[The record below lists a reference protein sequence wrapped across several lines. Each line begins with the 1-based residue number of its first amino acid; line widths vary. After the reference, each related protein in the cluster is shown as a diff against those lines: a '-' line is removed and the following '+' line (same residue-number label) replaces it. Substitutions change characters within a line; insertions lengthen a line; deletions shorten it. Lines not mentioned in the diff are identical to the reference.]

1 MKYIKLLSLLVAVL
15 FLGACSDDDV
25 KKNSAADVTVSM
37 GTATISPRES
47 AGIVTLP
54 IKVEGPTNGMVS
66 LTVETREVGSNPA
79 VDGTNYYVTTKKIN
93 ITGSEGYVEL
103 EMVDDDEIN
112 DPRSFEVTIVK
123 VEHAKLNEA
132 AKTTSVVIRDNDH
145 EPYDRLQGTWTLT
158 YKNYDGAVQRQK
170 VTITGAD
177 SPSEYIYNKLLYL
190 EGMLLDKSKAHL
202 SFNFD
207 TANNTCYVS
216 FTNFMKYNWVTGF
229 KLPSFSDPIDIKLCR
244 LEGDY
249 VSQSPVE
256 GVVQADFKT
265 IKFEEGATIAAVFT
279 DPKDSKNLYP
289 FETMSDIVLTKE

>member
-47 AGIVTLP
+47 AGIVSLP
-54 IKVEGPTNGMVS
+54 IKVEGPTNGMVT

-112 DPRSFEVTIVK
+112 DPRTFEVTIVK

-177 SPSEYIYNKLLYL
+177 DPSEYIYNKLLYV

-229 KLPSFSDPIDIKLCR
+229 KHPSFSDPIDIKLGR
-244 LEGDY
+244 LEGNSI
-249 VSQSPVE
+249 SQSPVE

-265 IKFEEGATIAAVFT
+265 IKFEEGATIAAIFT
-279 DPKDSKNLYP
+279 NPKDGKLNLI
-289 FETMSDIVLTKE
+289 ETMSDIVLTKE

>member
-54 IKVEGPTNGMVS
+54 IKVEGPTNGMVT

-112 DPRSFEVTIVK
+112 DPRTFEVTIVK

-145 EPYDRLQGTWTLT
+145 EPYDRLQGTWTMT

-177 SPSEYIYNKLLYL
+177 DPSEYIYNKLLYV
-190 EGMLLDKSKAHL
+190 EGMLLEKSKAHL

-207 TANNTCYVS
+207 SANNTCYVS
-216 FTNFMKYNWVTGF
+216 FTNFMKYNWITG
-229 KLPSFSDPIDIKLCR
+229 LELQGISQPVDIKLGR
-244 LEGDY
+244 LEGN
-249 VSQSPVE
+249 SISESPVE
-256 GVVQADFKT
+256 GVVQEDFKT
-265 IKFEEGATIAAVFT
+265 IKFEEGATIACLFT
-279 DPKDSKNLYP
+279 DPASGQLRLI
-289 FETMSDIVLTKE
+289 EAISDIVLTKE

>member
-37 GTATISPRES
+37 GTASISPKES
-47 AGIVTLP
+47 AGVVSLP

-79 VDGTNYYVTTKKIN
+79 VENTHYYVTTKKIN

-103 EMVDDDEIN
+103 DMVDDDVIN
-112 DPRSFEVTIVK
+112 DPRTFEVTIVK

-132 AKTTSVVIRDNDH
+132 AKTTSVVICDNDH
-145 EPYDRLQGTWTLT
+145 EPYDRLQGNWRLT
-158 YKNYDGAVQRQK
+158 YKDYNGTVQRQR

-177 SPSEYIYNKLLYL
+177 DPSEYIYNKLLYI
-190 EGMLLDKSKAHL
+190 EGMLLEKSKAQL

-229 KLPSFSDPIDIKLCR
+229 KHPDFSKPIDIKLGR
-244 LEGDY
+244 LEGNQI
-249 VSQSPVE
+249 SQSPVE
-256 GVVQADFKT
+256 GVVQEDFKT
-265 IKFEEGATIAAVFT
+265 IKFEEGVTIGALFT
-279 DPKDSKNLYP
+279 DPDNGQLRLI
-289 FETMSDIVLTKE
+289 EAMSDIVLTKE

>member
-47 AGIVTLP
+47 AGIVSLP
-54 IKVEGPTNGMVS
+54 IKVEGPTNGMVT

-112 DPRSFEVTIVK
+112 DPRTFEVTIVK

-177 SPSEYIYNKLLYL
+177 DPSEYIYNKLLYV
-190 EGMLLDKSKAHL
+190 EGMLLEKSKAHL

-207 TANNTCYVS
+207 SANNTCYVS

-229 KLPSFSDPIDIKLCR
+229 KHPRFSDPIDIKLGR
-244 LEGDY
+244 LEGQQI
-249 VSQSPVE
+249 SQSPIE

-265 IKFEEGATIAAVFT
+265 IKFEEGATIAAIFT
-279 DPKDSKNLYP
+279 NPKDGTLNLI
-289 FETMSDIVLTKE
+289 ETMSDIVLTKE

>member
-37 GTATISPRES
+37 GTASISPKES
-47 AGIVTLP
+47 AGVVSLP

-79 VDGTNYYVTTKKIN
+79 VENTHYYVTTKKIN

-112 DPRSFEVTIVK
+112 DPRTFEVTIVK

-145 EPYDRLQGTWTLT
+145 EPYDRLQGNWRLT
-158 YKNYDGAVQRQK
+158 YKDYNGTVQRQR

-177 SPSEYIYNKLLYL
+177 DPSEYIYNKLLYI
-190 EGMLLDKSKAHL
+190 EGMLLEKSKAQL

-229 KLPSFSDPIDIKLCR
+229 EHPDFSKPIDIKLGR
-244 LEGDY
+244 LEGNQI
-249 VSQSPVE
+249 SQSPVE
-256 GVVQADFKT
+256 GVVQEDFKT
-265 IKFEEGATIAAVFT
+265 IKFEEGVTIGALFT
-279 DPKDSKNLYP
+279 DPDDGQLRLIGA
-289 FETMSDIVLTKE
+289 MSDIVLTKE

>member
-47 AGIVTLP
+47 AGIVSLP
-54 IKVEGPTNGMVS
+54 IKVEGPTNGMVT

-79 VDGTNYYVTTKKIN
+79 VENTNYYVTTKKIN

-177 SPSEYIYNKLLYL
+177 DPSEYIYNKLLYL

-202 SFNFD
+202 SFNYD
-207 TANNTCYVS
+207 TANNPCYVS

-229 KLPSFSDPIDIKLCR
+229 KHPSFSDPIDIKLGR
-244 LEGDY
+244 LEGQQI
-249 VSQSPVE
+249 SQSPIE

-265 IKFEEGATIAAVFT
+265 IKFEEGATIAAIFT
-279 DPKDSKNLYP
+279 NPKDGRLNLI
-289 FETMSDIVLTKE
+289 ETMSDIVLTKE

>member
-37 GTATISPRES
+37 GTASISPRES
-47 AGIVTLP
+47 AGIVSLP
-54 IKVEGPTNGMVS
+54 IKVEGPTNGMVT

-79 VDGTNYYVTTKKIN
+79 VENTNYYVTTKKIN

-177 SPSEYIYNKLLYL
+177 DPSEYIYNKLLYL
-190 EGMLLDKSKAHL
+190 EGMLLDKSKAQL

-229 KLPSFSDPIDIKLCR
+229 KHPSFSDPIDIKLGR
-244 LEGDY
+244 LEGQQI
-249 VSQSPVE
+249 SQSPIE

-265 IKFEEGATIAAVFT
+265 IKFEEGATIAAIFT
-279 DPKDSKNLYP
+279 DPKDGRLNLI
-289 FETMSDIVLTKE
+289 ETMSDIVLTKE

>member
-47 AGIVTLP
+47 AGIVSLP
-54 IKVEGPTNGMVS
+54 IKVEGPTNGMVT

-79 VDGTNYYVTTKKIN
+79 VENTNYYVTTKKIN

-177 SPSEYIYNKLLYL
+177 DPSEYIYNKLLYV

-229 KLPSFSDPIDIKLCR
+229 KHPSFSDPIDIKLGR
-244 LEGDY
+244 LEGNSI
-249 VSQSPVE
+249 SQSPVE

-265 IKFEEGATIAAVFT
+265 IKFEEGATIAAIFT
-279 DPKDSKNLYP
+279 NPKDGKLNP
-289 FETMSDIVLTKE
+289 IETMSDIVLTKE

>member
-177 SPSEYIYNKLLYL
+177 DPSEYIYNKLLYL

-229 KLPSFSDPIDIKLCR
+229 KHPSFSDPIDIKLGR
-244 LEGDY
+244 LEGQQI
-249 VSQSPVE
+249 SQSPVE

-265 IKFEEGATIAAVFT
+265 IKFEEGATIAAIFT
-279 DPKDSKNLYP
+279 NPKDGNLNLI
-289 FETMSDIVLTKE
+289 ETMSDIVLTKE

>member
-47 AGIVTLP
+47 AGIVSLP

-66 LTVETREVGSNPA
+66 VTVETREVGSNPA
-79 VDGTNYYVTTKKIN
+79 VENTNYYVTTKKIN

-177 SPSEYIYNKLLYL
+177 DPSEYIYNKLLYL

-229 KLPSFSDPIDIKLCR
+229 KHPSFSDPIDIKLGR
-244 LEGDY
+244 LEGQQI
-249 VSQSPVE
+249 SQSPIE

-265 IKFEEGATIAAVFT
+265 IKFEEGATIAAIFT
-279 DPKDSKNLYP
+279 NPKDGRLNLI
-289 FETMSDIVLTKE
+289 ETMSDIVLTKE

>member
-47 AGIVTLP
+47 AGIVSLP
-54 IKVEGPTNGMVS
+54 IKVEGPTNGMVT

-79 VDGTNYYVTTKKIN
+79 VENTHYYVTTKKIN

-145 EPYDRLQGTWTLT
+145 EPYDRLQGTWTMT

-177 SPSEYIYNKLLYL
+177 DPSEYIYNKLLYL

-229 KLPSFSDPIDIKLCR
+229 KHPSFSDPIDIKLGR
-244 LEGDY
+244 LEGQQI
-249 VSQSPVE
+249 SQSPIE

-265 IKFEEGATIAAVFT
+265 IKFEEGATIAAIFT
-279 DPKDSKNLYP
+279 NPKDGKLNLI
-289 FETMSDIVLTKE
+289 ETMSDIVLTKE

>member
-47 AGIVTLP
+47 AGIVSLP
-54 IKVEGPTNGMVS
+54 IKVEGPTNGMVT

-79 VDGTNYYVTTKKIN
+79 VENTNYYVTTKKIN

-177 SPSEYIYNKLLYL
+177 DPSEYIYNKLLYV
-190 EGMLLDKSKAHL
+190 EGMLLEKSKAHL

-229 KLPSFSDPIDIKLCR
+229 KHPSFSDPIDIKLGR
-244 LEGDY
+244 LEGQQI
-249 VSQSPVE
+249 SQSPVE

-265 IKFEEGATIAAVFT
+265 IKFEEGATIAAIFT
-279 DPKDSKNLYP
+279 NPKDGKLNLI
-289 FETMSDIVLTKE
+289 ETMSDIVLTKE

>member
-47 AGIVTLP
+47 AGVVSLP

-66 LTVETREVGSNPA
+66 VTVETREVGSNPA
-79 VDGTNYYVTTKKIN
+79 VENTHYYVTTKKIN

-112 DPRSFEVTIVK
+112 DPRTFEVTIVK

-132 AKTTSVVIRDNDH
+132 AKTTTVEIRDNDH
-145 EPYDRLQGTWTLT
+145 EPYDRLQGTWTMT

-177 SPSEYIYNKLLYL
+177 DPSQYIYNKLLYL
-190 EGMLLDKSKAHL
+190 EGMLLEKSKAQL

-216 FTNFMKYNWVTGF
+216 FTNFMKYNWITG
-229 KLPSFSDPIDIKLCR
+229 LELQGISQPVDIKLGR
-244 LEGDY
+244 LEGN
-249 VSQSPVE
+249 SISESPVE
-256 GVVQADFKT
+256 GVVQEDFKT
-265 IKFEEGATIAAVFT
+265 IKFEEGTTIACLFT
-279 DPKDSKNLYP
+279 DPASGQLRLI
-289 FETMSDIVLTKE
+289 ETISDIVLTKE

>member
-37 GTATISPRES
+37 GTETISPRES
-47 AGIVTLP
+47 AGIVSLP
-54 IKVEGPTNGMVS
+54 IKVEGPTNGMVT

-79 VDGTNYYVTTKKIN
+79 VENTNYYVTTKKIN

-177 SPSEYIYNKLLYL
+177 DPSEYIYNKLLYL

-229 KLPSFSDPIDIKLCR
+229 KHPSFSDPIDIKLGR
-244 LEGDY
+244 LEGQQI
-249 VSQSPVE
+249 SQSPIE

-265 IKFEEGATIAAVFT
+265 IKFEEGATIAAIFT
-279 DPKDSKNLYP
+279 NPKDGRLNLI
-289 FETMSDIVLTKE
+289 ETMSDIVLTKE

>member
-47 AGIVTLP
+47 AGIVSLP
-54 IKVEGPTNGMVS
+54 IKVEGPTNGMVT

-79 VDGTNYYVTTKKIN
+79 VENTNYYVTTKKIN

-132 AKTTSVVIRDNDH
+132 AKTTSVVIRDNDR
-145 EPYDRLQGTWTLT
+145 EPYYRLQGTWTLT

-177 SPSEYIYNKLLYL
+177 DPSEYIYNKLLYV

-229 KLPSFSDPIDIKLCR
+229 KHPSFSDPIDIKLGR
-244 LEGDY
+244 LEGNSI
-249 VSQSPVE
+249 SQSPVE

-265 IKFEEGATIAAVFT
+265 IKFEEGATIAAIFT
-279 DPKDSKNLYP
+279 NPKDGELNLI
-289 FETMSDIVLTKE
+289 ETMSDIVLTKE

>member
-37 GTATISPRES
+37 GTASFSPRES
-47 AGIVTLP
+47 AGIVSLP
-54 IKVEGPTNGMVS
+54 IKVEGPTNGMVT

-79 VDGTNYYVTTKKIN
+79 VENTNYYVTTKKIN

-177 SPSEYIYNKLLYL
+177 DPSEYIYNKLLYV
-190 EGMLLDKSKAHL
+190 EGMLLEKSKAHL

-229 KLPSFSDPIDIKLCR
+229 KHPSFSDPIDIKLGR
-244 LEGDY
+244 LEGQQI
-249 VSQSPVE
+249 SQSPVE

-265 IKFEEGATIAAVFT
+265 IKFEEGATIAAIFT
-279 DPKDSKNLYP
+279 NPKDGKLNLI
-289 FETMSDIVLTKE
+289 ETMSDIVLTKE

>member
-37 GTATISPRES
+37 GTATISPGES
-47 AGIVTLP
+47 AGVVSLP
-54 IKVEGPTNGMVS
+54 IKVEGPTNGMVT

-79 VDGTNYYVTTKKIN
+79 VENTNYYVTTKKIN

-112 DPRSFEVTIVK
+112 DPRTFEVTIVK

-145 EPYDRLQGTWTLT
+145 EPYDRLQGTWTMT

-177 SPSEYIYNKLLYL
+177 DPSEYIYNKLLYV
-190 EGMLLDKSKAHL
+190 EGMLLEKSKAHL

-216 FTNFMKYNWVTGF
+216 FTNFMKYNWITG
-229 KLPSFSDPIDIKLCR
+229 LELQGISQPVDIKLGR
-244 LEGDY
+244 LEGN
-249 VSQSPVE
+249 SISESPVE
-256 GVVQADFKT
+256 GVVQEDFKT
-265 IKFEEGATIAAVFT
+265 IKFEEGATIACLFT
-279 DPKDSKNLYP
+279 DPASGQLRLI
-289 FETMSDIVLTKE
+289 EAISDIVLTKE

>member
-1 MKYIKLLSLLVAVL
+1 MKYIKLLSLLVAVI

-47 AGIVTLP
+47 AGIVSLP
-54 IKVEGPTNGMVS
+54 IKVEGPTNGMVT

-79 VDGTNYYVTTKKIN
+79 VEGTNYYVTTKKIN

-177 SPSEYIYNKLLYL
+177 DPSEYIYNKLLYL

-229 KLPSFSDPIDIKLCR
+229 KHPSFSDPIDIKLGR
-244 LEGDY
+244 LEGNGI
-249 VSQSPVE
+249 SQSPVE

-265 IKFEEGATIAAVFT
+265 IKFEEGATIAAIFT
-279 DPKDSKNLYP
+279 NPKDGNLNLI
-289 FETMSDIVLTKE
+289 ETMSDIVLTKE

>member
-47 AGIVTLP
+47 AGVVSLP
-54 IKVEGPTNGMVS
+54 IKVEGPTNGMVT

-79 VDGTNYYVTTKKIN
+79 VENTNYYVTTKKIN

-112 DPRSFEVTIVK
+112 DPRTFEVTIVK

-132 AKTTSVVIRDNDH
+132 AKTTTVEIRDNDH

-177 SPSEYIYNKLLYL
+177 DPSEYIYNKLLYV
-190 EGMLLDKSKAHL
+190 EGMLLEKSKAHL

-229 KLPSFSDPIDIKLCR
+229 KHPSFSDPIDIKLGR
-244 LEGDY
+244 LEGNSI
-249 VSQSPVE
+249 SQSPVE

-265 IKFEEGATIAAVFT
+265 IKFEEGATIAAIFT
-279 DPKDSKNLYP
+279 NPKDGNLNLI
-289 FETMSDIVLTKE
+289 ETMSDIVLTKE

>member
-47 AGIVTLP
+47 AGIVSLP
-54 IKVEGPTNGMVS
+54 IKVEGPTNGMVT

-79 VDGTNYYVTTKKIN
+79 VENTNYYVTTKKIN

-132 AKTTSVVIRDNDH
+132 AKTTTVEIRDNDH

-177 SPSEYIYNKLLYL
+177 DPSEYIYNKLLYL
-190 EGMLLDKSKAHL
+190 EGMLLEKSKAQL

-229 KLPSFSDPIDIKLCR
+229 KHPSFSDPIDIKLGR
-244 LEGDY
+244 LEGSNI
-249 VSQSPVE
+249 SQSPVE

-265 IKFEEGATIAAVFT
+265 IKFEEGATIAAIFT
-279 DPKDSKNLYP
+279 NPKDGRLNLI
-289 FETMSDIVLTKE
+289 ETMSDIVLTKE

>member
-47 AGIVTLP
+47 AGVVSLP
-54 IKVEGPTNGMVS
+54 IKVEGPTNGMVT

-79 VDGTNYYVTTKKIN
+79 VENTNYYVTTKKIN

-112 DPRSFEVTIVK
+112 DPRTFEVTIVK

-132 AKTTSVVIRDNDH
+132 AKTTTVEIRDNDH
-145 EPYDRLQGTWTLT
+145 EPYDRLQGTWTMT
-158 YKNYDGAVQRQK
+158 YKNYDGAVQRQN

-177 SPSEYIYNKLLYL
+177 DPSQYIYNKLLYL
-190 EGMLLDKSKAHL
+190 EGMLLEKSKAQL

-207 TANNTCYVS
+207 SANNTCYVS
-216 FTNFMKYNWVTGF
+216 FTNFMKYNWITG
-229 KLPSFSDPIDIKLCR
+229 LELQGISQPVDIKLGR
-244 LEGDY
+244 LEGN
-249 VSQSPVE
+249 SISESPVE
-256 GVVQADFKT
+256 GVVQEDFKT
-265 IKFEEGATIAAVFT
+265 IKFEEGATIAAIFT
-279 DPKDSKNLYP
+279 NPKDGNLNLI
-289 FETMSDIVLTKE
+289 ETMSDIVLTKE

>member
-177 SPSEYIYNKLLYL
+177 DPSEYIYNKLLYV
-190 EGMLLDKSKAHL
+190 EGMLLEKSKAHL

-229 KLPSFSDPIDIKLCR
+229 KHPSFSDPIDIKLGR
-244 LEGDY
+244 LEGNSI
-249 VSQSPVE
+249 SQSPVE

-265 IKFEEGATIAAVFT
+265 IKFEEGATIAAIFT
-279 DPKDSKNLYP
+279 NPKDGKLNLI
-289 FETMSDIVLTKE
+289 ETMSDIVLTKE

>member
-47 AGIVTLP
+47 AGIVSLP
-54 IKVEGPTNGMVS
+54 IKVEGPTNGMVT

-79 VDGTNYYVTTKKIN
+79 VENTNYYVTTKKIN

-177 SPSEYIYNKLLYL
+177 DPSEYIYNKLLYL
-190 EGMLLDKSKAHL
+190 EGMLLEKSKAHL

-229 KLPSFSDPIDIKLCR
+229 KHPSFSDPIDIKLGR
-244 LEGDY
+244 LEGQQI
-249 VSQSPVE
+249 SQSPIE

-265 IKFEEGATIAAVFT
+265 IKFEEGATIAAIFT
-279 DPKDSKNLYP
+279 NPKDGRLYLI
-289 FETMSDIVLTKE
+289 ETMSDIVLTKE

>member
-47 AGIVTLP
+47 AGIVSLP
-54 IKVEGPTNGMVS
+54 IKVEGPTNGMVT

-79 VDGTNYYVTTKKIN
+79 VENTNYYVTTKKIN

-177 SPSEYIYNKLLYL
+177 DPSEYIYNKLLYL

-229 KLPSFSDPIDIKLCR
+229 KHPSFSDPIDIKLGR
-244 LEGDY
+244 LEGQQI
-249 VSQSPVE
+249 SQSPIE

-265 IKFEEGATIAAVFT
+265 VKFEEGATIAAIFT
-279 DPKDSKNLYP
+279 NPKDGKLNLI
-289 FETMSDIVLTKE
+289 ETMSDIVLTKE

>member
-47 AGIVTLP
+47 AGIVSLP
-54 IKVEGPTNGMVS
+54 IKVEGPTNGMVT

-79 VDGTNYYVTTKKIN
+79 VENTNYYVTTKKIN

-177 SPSEYIYNKLLYL
+177 DPSEYIYNKLLYL
-190 EGMLLDKSKAHL
+190 EGMLLEKSKAHL

-229 KLPSFSDPIDIKLCR
+229 KHPSFSDPIDIKLGR
-244 LEGDY
+244 LEGQQI
-249 VSQSPVE
+249 SQSPIE

-265 IKFEEGATIAAVFT
+265 IKFEEGATIAAIFT
-279 DPKDSKNLYP
+279 NPKDGKLNLI
-289 FETMSDIVLTKE
+289 ETMSDIVLTKE

>member
-47 AGIVTLP
+47 AGVVSLP
-54 IKVEGPTNGMVS
+54 IKVEGPTNGMVT

-79 VDGTNYYVTTKKIN
+79 VENTNYYVTTKKIN
-93 ITGSEGYVEL
+93 ITGSEGYVEF

-112 DPRSFEVTIVK
+112 DPRTFEVTIVK
-123 VEHAKLNEA
+123 VEHAKLNEG
-132 AKTTSVVIRDNDH
+132 AKTTTVEIRDNDH

-177 SPSEYIYNKLLYL
+177 DPSEYIYNKLLYV

-229 KLPSFSDPIDIKLCR
+229 KHPSFSDPIDIKLGR
-244 LEGDY
+244 LEGNY
-249 VSQSPVE
+249 ISQSPVE

-265 IKFEEGATIAAVFT
+265 IKFEEGATIAAIFT
-279 DPKDSKNLYP
+279 NPKDGNLNLI
-289 FETMSDIVLTKE
+289 ETMSDIVLTKE

>member
-47 AGIVTLP
+47 AGIVSLP
-54 IKVEGPTNGMVS
+54 IKVEGPTNGMVT

-79 VDGTNYYVTTKKIN
+79 VENTNYYVTTKKIN

-177 SPSEYIYNKLLYL
+177 DPSEYIYNKLLYL
-190 EGMLLDKSKAHL
+190 EGMLLEKSKAQL

-229 KLPSFSDPIDIKLCR
+229 KHPSFSDPIDIKLGR
-244 LEGDY
+244 LEGSNI
-249 VSQSPVE
+249 SQSPVE

-265 IKFEEGATIAAVFT
+265 IKFEEGTTIAAIFT
-279 DPKDSKNLYP
+279 NPKDGRLYLI
-289 FETMSDIVLTKE
+289 ETMSDIVLTKE

>member
-112 DPRSFEVTIVK
+112 DPRTFEVTIVK

-177 SPSEYIYNKLLYL
+177 DPSEYIYNKLLYV
-190 EGMLLDKSKAHL
+190 EGMLLEKSKAHL

-207 TANNTCYVS
+207 SANNTCYVS

-229 KLPSFSDPIDIKLCR
+229 KHPSFSDPIDIKLGR
-244 LEGDY
+244 LEGQQI
-249 VSQSPVE
+249 SQSPVE

-265 IKFEEGATIAAVFT
+265 IKFEEGATIAAIFT
-279 DPKDSKNLYP
+279 NPKDGNLNLI
-289 FETMSDIVLTKE
+289 ETMSDIVLTKE